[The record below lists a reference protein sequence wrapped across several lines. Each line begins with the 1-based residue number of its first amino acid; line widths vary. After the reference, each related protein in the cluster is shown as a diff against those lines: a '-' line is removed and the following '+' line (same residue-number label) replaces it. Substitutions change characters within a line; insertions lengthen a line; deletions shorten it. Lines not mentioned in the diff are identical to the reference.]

1 MNMYSNFISLK
12 LVIHSIKEVDKDISD
27 KKIF

>member
-1 MNMYSNFISLK
+1 MDIYGNSISLK
-12 LVIHSIKEVDKDISD
+12 PVIYLIKEVDEDISN

>member
-1 MNMYSNFISLK
+1 MDIYDNSISLK
-12 LVIHSIKEVDKDISD
+12 LVIHLIKEVDEDISD